1 VLLSIY
7 NKNKDKNMDMQFRY
21 IILNDADHEAREHCK
36 QFESLNQARDYF
48 NHYKLGMTHIIYD
61 LNTAVGVTYPE
72 YN

>member
-1 VLLSIY
+1 
-7 NKNKDKNMDMQFRY
+7 MQFRY
-21 IILNDADHEAREHCK
+21 IILNDADHEAREHNK

-72 YN
+72 D

>member
-1 VLLSIY
+1 
-7 NKNKDKNMDMQFRY
+7 MAMQFRY

-36 QFESLNQARDYF
+36 LFESLNQARDYF